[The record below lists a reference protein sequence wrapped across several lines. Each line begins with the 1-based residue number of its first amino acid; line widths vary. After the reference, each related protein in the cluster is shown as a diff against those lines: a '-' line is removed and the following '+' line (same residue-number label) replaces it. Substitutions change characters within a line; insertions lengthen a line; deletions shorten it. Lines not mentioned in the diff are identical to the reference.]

1 MVGIAV
7 PINIL
12 VWEWGAF
19 LILPV
24 LGAVT
29 SAALWYA
36 YDQAYTVSIG
46 TDATK
51 AASASA
57 LMGSIENESAIMI
70 AKDVAI
76 AFELVTQYANWI
88 HAQEQALTAEEKL
101 AREKKYEEG
110 EKKQYVQSSESD
122 SIHYFGNATSLIA
135 PYILDL

>member
-7 PINIL
+7 PINML

-36 YDQAYTVSIG
+36 YDQAYTVKIG

-51 AASASA
+51 AAAASV
-57 LMGSIENESAIMI
+57 LMGNIENEGAMMI

-76 AFELVTQYANWI
+76 AYELVTQYANWI
-88 HAQEQALTAEEKL
+88 HAQEEALTEEEKL
-101 AREKKYEEG
+101 ARKKKVEEG
-110 EKKQYVQSSESD
+110 EKKQHVQSSEGNE
-122 SIHYFGNATSLIA
+122 IHYFDNAMMEHAT
-135 PYILDL
+135 